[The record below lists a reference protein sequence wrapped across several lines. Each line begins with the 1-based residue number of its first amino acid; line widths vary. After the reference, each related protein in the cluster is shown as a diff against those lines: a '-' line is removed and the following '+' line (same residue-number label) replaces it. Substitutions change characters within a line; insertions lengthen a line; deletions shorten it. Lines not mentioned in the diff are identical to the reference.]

1 MPEPMSREMFRLW
14 APLQRRRYERVKGE
28 PVAMSPERYAH
39 ATVKSRIWLALRT
52 AIQAAGLECVALPD
66 GMTVE
71 IDDGTDY
78 EPDAAVHCG
87 GPISANAIAIP
98 NPVIVV
104 EVLSPSTQAIDT
116 GAKLADYFRLP
127 SIQHYLIVRTRREE
141 VIHHRRRGD
150 RIETRTVASG
160 IILLDPPGLALSLAD
175 FYND

>member
-1 MPEPMSREMFRLW
+1 MSREMFRLW
-14 APLQRRRYERVKGE
+14 APLQRGRYERVKGE

-52 AIQAAGLECVALPD
+52 AIQAAGVDCVALPD

-87 GPISANAIAIP
+87 GSIAEDAIAIP

-104 EVLSPSTQAIDT
+104 EVLSPSTQAFDT
-116 GAKLADYFRLP
+116 GAKLADYFRIP
-127 SIQHYLIVRTRREE
+127 SIQHYLVVRTRRQE
-141 VIHHRRRGD
+141 VIHHRRVAG
-150 RIETRTVASG
+150 RIETRVFTSG
-160 IILLDPPGLALSLAD
+160 SIVLDPPGLALSLTD